1 MYSDALLGRFLE
13 PTHAGDLADPDGAAQ
28 AGNETCGDVVHLA
41 LKVVDGVVVDA
52 RFRAQGCATAI
63 ASADAICELVVGI
76 SLTEASVVQVGKL
89 SFALGGI
96 PEDKMNCALIVLEA
110 LRAATEQARSR
121 PLAAGAGS

>member
-1 MYSDALLGRFLE
+1 
-13 PTHAGDLADPDGAAQ
+13 
-28 AGNETCGDVVHLA
+28 
-41 LKVVDGVVVDA
+41 VVVEA

-63 ASADAICELVVGI
+63 ASADAICELVIGT

-89 SFALGGI
+89 SFTLGGI

>member
-1 MYSDALLGRFLE
+1 MYSDALMGRFLK
-13 PTHAGDLADPDGAAQ
+13 PTHAGDLADPEGAAQ

-41 LKVVDGVVVDA
+41 LKVADGVVVDA

-63 ASADAICELVVGI
+63 ASADAICELVVGT
-76 SLTEASVVQVGKL
+76 SLTEASVIEVGKL

-110 LRAATEQARSR
+110 LRAALEQARSR
-121 PLAAGAGS
+121 PLTAGAGS